1 MAAATRGEA
10 LFNGKAQCSTCH
22 TNPTKTEPG
31 WNMHTAAEICIDDF
45 QASRA
50 PDDRYRTSPLDGLW
64 THTKGGFYHDGRFP
78 TLLDVVYHYDS
89 CKSLGLNAAEK
100 SDLVQFLG
108 SLPNNGH
115 EHDPDDRD

>member
-1 MAAATRGEA
+1 
-10 LFNGKAQCSTCH
+10 
-22 TNPTKTEPG
+22 
-31 WNMHTAAEICIDDF
+31 MHTAAEICIDDF
-45 QASRA
+45 HASRA

-78 TLLDVVYHYDS
+78 RCWMSYITMTDY
-89 CKSLGLNAAEK
+89 KSLRLNAAEK